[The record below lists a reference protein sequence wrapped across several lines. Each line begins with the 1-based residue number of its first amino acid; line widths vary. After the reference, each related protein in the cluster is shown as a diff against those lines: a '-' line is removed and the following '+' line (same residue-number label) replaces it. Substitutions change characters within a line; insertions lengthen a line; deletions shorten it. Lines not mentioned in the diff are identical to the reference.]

1 MLEKTAHCYSS
12 SSFRNSCKIT
22 YRLCNSRRLALM
34 AELMSLKW
42 LLHSAASAVKPT
54 AITHVNT
61 WVKVSVQ
68 HRSKA
73 YLFHSEKR
81 RMALA
86 ELWNNPAT
94 PHVPTIRRGSRQPQ
108 GFITSICAIDC
119 IVDSPMPM
127 VDVLSHRSIAVNLLL
142 LRLRRRHRRRG
153 GLGGPLPGRRVI

>member
-1 MLEKTAHCYSS
+1 MWCFNGIADDKSSVFAFRSLKMLEKTAHCYSS

-81 RMALA
+81 RNGAGGTLKQPSHA
-86 ELWNNPAT
+86 ARAT
-94 PHVPTIRRGSRQPQ
+94 DTSRLSATA
-108 GFITSICAIDC
+108 GLHY
-119 IVDSPMPM
+119 VD
-127 VDVLSHRSIAVNLLL
+127 LCY
-142 LRLRRRHRRRG
+142 RLYC
-153 GLGGPLPGRRVI
+153 